1 MTIAGFLL
9 PETAATEL
17 LVGPMIA
24 GILIGAAPF
33 GGLHDNLPTAP
44 VVLIAAIANA
54 AIWSALCGGLWAFVM
69 AVHRIPTDPDDS
81 ANRPPN
87 VR

>member
-1 MTIAGFLL
+1 MTRPRVIAAVAGLLAAAMTIAGFLL

-44 VVLIAAIANA
+44 VVLIAAIATLPFG
-54 AIWSALCGGLWAFVM
+54 ALCAAAFG
-69 AVHRIPTDPDDS
+69 PL
-81 ANRPPN
+81 
-87 VR
+87 